1 MSSNH
6 HRHAFGVAAVM
17 TAALA
22 TLASCSSAPPPLT
35 HVVESSPAGRT
46 ADLDASAVTFERAQN
61 PARTLVKDAA
71 GTVVATFTDGA
82 RTVVLEGPERT
93 LEEPSAT
100 EATVTTTAWV
110 RLAPRAWSSGAEK
123 KSWFEPWFGSVLGST
138 KPDVFA
144 VGFQYVNGAPDHDNE
159 EGLRIS
165 GDASF
170 GPLGSDGLGR
180 LEANDFYDYLGV
192 SWRFPDVGRQ
202 LPERR
207 RLGSLDCSGF
217 VRMVLGYRLG
227 FPLRGSNEPGPGL
240 PRRAFAIEKYGPG
253 VEIVPDEKV
262 AATDYDALQPG
273 DLVFFQTE
281 GDPQIDH
288 MGVYLGL
295 DSNGGHRFISSR
307 EKANGPTMG
316 DIGGTSLLDDDR
328 FYSRGW
334 RAARRVCRETAH
346 STGSCWASGHFDTS
360 RQVAARAEEPARSRY
375 KLIM

>member
-6 HRHAFGVAAVM
+6 HRHAFGIAAVM
-17 TAALA
+17 TAVLA

-35 HVVESSPAGRT
+35 HVVESSTADRT
-46 ADLDASAVTFERAQN
+46 AALDPSAVTFERAQN

-110 RLAPRAWSSGAEK
+110 RLAPRAWSRGAEN
-123 KSWFEPWFGSVLGST
+123 KSWFEPWFRSVLGST

-144 VGFQYVNGAPDHDNE
+144 VGFQYVNGAPDHENE

-165 GDASF
+165 GDA
-170 GPLGSDGLGR
+170 SDGLGR

-192 SWRFPDVGRQ
+192 SWRFSDVGRQ

-295 DSNGGHRFISSR
+295 DSDGGHRFISSR

-334 RAARRVCRETAH
+334 RAARRV
-346 STGSCWASGHFDTS
+346 
-360 RQVAARAEEPARSRY
+360 
-375 KLIM
+375 